1 MSFDHGLVLPYER
14 DKRKVW
20 VFCPSLFF
28 FGYPVIPDLV
38 FGGSQT
44 LLVPIGMAVSV
55 MFPLAIVIVME
66 LKKIKTIAIRVLLGG
81 VIEMSFVFGILR
93 FLGRARLP

>member
-1 MSFDHGLVLPYER
+1 
-14 DKRKVW
+14 
-20 VFCPSLFF
+20 
-28 FGYPVIPDLV
+28 
-38 FGGSQT
+38 
-44 LLVPIGMAVSV
+44 